1 MEDTSYTKSGMNW
14 ASIIMGFIVL
24 VLVFG
29 FLFGGGNG
37 FGGFGNWGARGYG
50 YGYEGGCPR
59 TSNCEVER
67 RGLITAAE
75 TNYRIIDQAQA
86 TREVVQATAN
96 ATQTKIDFYA
106 YQDLRDKLAEQ
117 QRQNMMLQNQIY
129 SDAKFNAL
137 AASIADIKCNMLRRP
152 DVTGIGAVCPNAGIL
167 NGLGI
172 NGFSNGCGCNS
183 CGTGFT
189 A

>member
-1 MEDTSYTKSGMNW
+1 MEEMKTGTNFWGLL
-14 ASIIMGFIVL
+14 ILIFLLFIV
-24 VLVFG
+24 
-29 FLFGGGNG
+29 FGGG
-37 FGGFGNWGARGYG
+37 FGGFGAWGRRPYG
-50 YGYEGGCPR
+50 DYVVDNGC

-86 TREVVQATAN
+86 TRDVVAATAA

-117 QRQNMMLQNQIY
+117 QRQNMMLQNQLY
-129 SDAKFNAL
+129 SDAKFNEL
-137 AASIADIKCNMLRRP
+137 QSQLSSISCNMLRKP
-152 DVTGIGAVCPNAGIL
+152 DVTGLGTSCNPIITPFGIYAQAF
-167 NGLGI
+167 NG
-172 NGFSNGCGCNS
+172 GCGCG
-183 CGTGFT
+183 CGGLN

>member
-1 MEDTSYTKSGMNW
+1 MEETSKSGMSW
-14 ASIIMGFIVL
+14 ASIILGIIVL
-24 VLVFG
+24 VFIFG
-29 FLFGGGNG
+29 AWGGNG
-37 FGGFGNWGARGYG
+37 FFGGRGYG
-50 YGYEGGCPR
+50 PNVAYDGCSR

-86 TREVVQATAN
+86 TRETVQATAS
-96 ATQTKIDFYA
+96 ATQAKIDFYA

-117 QRQNMMLQNQIY
+117 QRQNMMLQNQLY

-137 AASIADIKCNMLRRP
+137 SSQLANIQCKMLVKP
-152 DVTGIGAVCPNAGIL
+152 EVTGIGAVCPNAGIL

-172 NGFSNGCGCNS
+172 NSFGNGCGT
-183 CGTGFT
+183 CGGGFT